1 MDKNPFHILAVSPQP
16 LLDLADLRKK
26 YIAIQ
31 RNGHPDLGHNPE
43 ISELAN
49 QAYTRLKHDETRV
62 ADLLRFYGEWPLD
75 INLIDMDFLSD
86 AMDLGE
92 EIDQIMEGDL
102 ELSMEVQKRLDAMRA
117 DLDLKLMDLNSELGA
132 FETPTFEPHWLRAL
146 SVWYQKSRYLTRL
159 EKNIK
164 GEQEL

>member
-1 MDKNPFHILAVSPQP
+1 MDSNPFHILAVLPQP

-31 RNGHPDLGHNPE
+31 RNGHPDLGHSPE
-43 ISELAN
+43 TSELAN
-49 QAYTRLKHDETRV
+49 QAYTRLKQDETRV

-92 EIDQIMEGDL
+92 EIDQIAEGSQ
-102 ELSMEVQKRLDAMRA
+102 ELSVDLQKRLAAMRME
-117 DLDLKLMDLNSELGA
+117 LNGKLMDLNMELGEPVSQA
-132 FETPTFEPHWLRAL
+132 FQPDWLRAL

>member
-1 MDKNPFHILAVSPQP
+1 
-16 LLDLADLRKK
+16 
-26 YIAIQ
+26 
-31 RNGHPDLGHNPE
+31 
-43 ISELAN
+43 
-49 QAYTRLKHDETRV
+49 
-62 ADLLRFYGEWPLD
+62 LD

-92 EIDQIMEGDL
+92 EIDQIAEGNQ
-102 ELSMEVQKRLDAMRA
+102 ELSMDLQRRLDAMRA
-117 DLDLKLMDLNSELGA
+117 ELNSKLIELTVELG
-132 FETPTFEPHWLRAL
+132 EPVVQTFEPSWLRAL

>member
-1 MDKNPFHILAVSPQP
+1 MDSNPFHILAVLPQP

-31 RNGHPDLGHNPE
+31 RNGHPDLGHSPE
-43 ISELAN
+43 TSELAN
-49 QAYTRLKHDETRV
+49 QAYTRLKQDETRV

-92 EIDQIMEGDL
+92 EIDQIAEGSQ
-102 ELSMEVQKRLDAMRA
+102 ELSVDLRKRLDAMRME
-117 DLDLKLMDLNSELGA
+117 LNGKLMDLNMELGEPVSQA
-132 FETPTFEPHWLRAL
+132 FQPDWLRAL

>member
-1 MDKNPFHILAVSPQP
+1 MDINPFHILAVLPQP

-26 YIAIQ
+26 YIDIQ
-31 RNGHPDLGHNPE
+31 RNGHPDLGHSPE
-43 ISELAN
+43 TSELAN
-49 QAYTRLKHDETRV
+49 QAYTRLKQDETRV

-92 EIDQIMEGDL
+92 EIDQIAEGNQELRGDL
-102 ELSMEVQKRLDAMRA
+102 QRRLDAMRA
-117 DLDLKLMDLNSELGA
+117 ELNGNLMQLNADLGE
-132 FETPTFEPHWLRAL
+132 PTAQVFEPNWLRAL

>member
-1 MDKNPFHILAVSPQP
+1 MDINPFDILDVRPKP

-43 ISELAN
+43 TSELAN

-75 INLIDMDFLSD
+75 VNVIDMDFLSD
-86 AMDLGE
+86 AMDISE
-92 EIDQIMEGDL
+92 EIDQISEENTALRVD
-102 ELSMEVQKRLDAMRA
+102 VQKRLDAMRA
-117 DLDLKLMDLNSELGA
+117 DLNAHLMELNQELG
-132 FETPTFEPHWLRAL
+132 ERVVSVFEPTWLRSL
-146 SVWYQKSRYLTRL
+146 SVWYQKSRYLSRL
-159 EKNIK
+159 EKNII